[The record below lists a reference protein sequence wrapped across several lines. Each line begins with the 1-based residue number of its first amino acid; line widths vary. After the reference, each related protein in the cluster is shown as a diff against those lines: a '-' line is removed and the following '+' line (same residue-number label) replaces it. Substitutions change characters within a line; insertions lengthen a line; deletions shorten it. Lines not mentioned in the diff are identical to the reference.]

1 MKNLI
6 KTKTANPSYFLFEMM
21 IIVTTMSILISS
33 SEISAS
39 SGTAKILFTEES
51 HDFGNVEQ
59 GEQLEYSFAFTNE
72 GEAPL
77 LIQNVQPACGCT
89 GATVGEKTEYAK
101 GESGEIKITYNTQG
115 RDGHQEKSI
124 TVFTNDTESPE
135 KVLKFSCD
143 IK

>member
-1 MKNLI
+1 MKTII
-6 KTKTANPSYFLFEMM
+6 KTKTAKTTRFVIGM
-21 IIVTTMSILISS
+21 IIIITTMSFLILS

-39 SGTAKILFTEES
+39 SGTARILFTEES
-51 HDFGNVEQ
+51 HDFGKVEQ
-59 GEQLEYSFAFTNE
+59 GEQLEYSFVFTNE

-77 LIQNVQPACGCT
+77 VIQNVQPACGCT

-101 GESGEIKITYNTQG
+101 GESGEIIITFNTQG

-124 TVFTNDTESPE
+124 SVFTNDTECPE

>member
-1 MKNLI
+1 MKKLI

-21 IIVTTMSILISS
+21 TIVTTMSILISS

-101 GESGEIKITYNTQG
+101 GESGEIKITFNTQG

>member
-1 MKNLI
+1 MKKLI

>member
-77 LIQNVQPACGCT
+77 VIQNVQPACGCT
-89 GATVGEKTEYAK
+89 GATVGEKTEYAE
-101 GESGEIKITYNTQG
+101 GESGEIKITFNTQE

>member
-101 GESGEIKITYNTQG
+101 GESGEIKITFNTQG

>member
-1 MKNLI
+1 MKKLI

-101 GESGEIKITYNTQG
+101 GDSGEIKITFNTQG
-115 RDGHQEKSI
+115 RDGHLEKSI

>member
-1 MKNLI
+1 MKKLI

-101 GESGEIKITYNTQG
+101 GESGEIKITFNTQG

>member
-6 KTKTANPSYFLFEMM
+6 TTKTANPSYFLFEMM

-101 GESGEIKITYNTQG
+101 GESGEIKITFNTQG

>member
-1 MKNLI
+1 MKNSI
-6 KTKTANPSYFLFEMM
+6 KTKTAKTAHFVIGM
-21 IIVTTMSILISS
+21 IILVTTMSFLILS
-33 SEISAS
+33 SEIPAS
-39 SGTAKILFTEES
+39 SGTAKILFTAES
-51 HDFGNVEQ
+51 HDFGIVEQ
-59 GEQLEYSFAFTNE
+59 GEQLEYSFIFTNE

-77 LIQNVQPACGCT
+77 VIQNVQPACGCT

-101 GESGEIKITYNTQG
+101 GESGEIKITFNTQG

>member
-21 IIVTTMSILISS
+21 IIVTTMSFLISS

-101 GESGEIKITYNTQG
+101 GESGEIKITFNTQG

>member
-1 MKNLI
+1 MKNII
-6 KTKTANPSYFLFEMM
+6 KTKTAKTTHFLTGIL
-21 IIVTTMSILISS
+21 IIITTMSFLISS

-101 GESGEIKITYNTQG
+101 GESGEIKITFNTQG

>member
-59 GEQLEYSFAFTNE
+59 GNQLEYSFAFTNE

-89 GATVGEKTEYAK
+89 ALQLAK
-101 GESGEIKITYNTQG
+101 NRICQ
-115 RDGHQEKSI
+115 R
-124 TVFTNDTESPE
+124 
-135 KVLKFSCD
+135 
-143 IK
+143 